1 MGLAEWESS
10 GFDELAQSGEREISR
25 VSRTS
30 MFRVKP
36 REVEHLQAMDALGV
50 AVATCTFEDLR
61 DWFLGATEWRG
72 RFPKVML
79 FAGARSI
86 AHARRDAEHRMR
98 LRRADVV
105 LGEGSGVAAY
115 ARLAAVSPSA
125 RTRFDAVETI
135 TRLFDAAD
143 GERKLRVFLC
153 GEDKEKLS
161 RAAKELAERFPAI
174 EIVGAEDARK
184 NASLAEDV
192 NEACADVVLVGMGG
206 GRDAAWIE
214 ENFPL
219 LDVGVVAG
227 VGEALDAFAGEAKI
241 AAATRPLGVFA
252 TVLFFVRA
260 TLYLAFPR
268 RPVLGA

>member
-10 GFDELAQSGEREISR
+10 GFDELAQSGEREIAR
-25 VSRTS
+25 GSRTS

-36 REVEHLQAMDALGV
+36 REVEHLSAMDALGV

-72 RFPKVML
+72 RFPKAML

-86 AHARRDAEHRMR
+86 AQARRDERHRMR

-105 LGEGSGVAAY
+105 LGEGSAVAAY
-115 ARLAAVSPSA
+115 AKLAAAPNA
-125 RTRFDAVETI
+125 RFDAVETI

-143 GERKLRVFLC
+143 AERKLRVFLC
-153 GEDKEKLS
+153 GEDKERVS

-174 EIVGAEDARK
+174 EIVGAEDARQ
-184 NASLAEDV
+184 NGSLAEDV

-227 VGEALDAFAGEAKI
+227 VGEALDAFAGETQV
-241 AAATRPLGVFA
+241 AAATRPLGVLA
-252 TVLFFVRA
+252 TIGFFVRA
-260 TLYLAFPR
+260 TLYLAFPS
-268 RPVLGA
+268 RPALPA